1 MNTYNISYNGGKLLF
16 EVEAENEDAAFEK
29 AVDIFQ
35 DALSIEEVETDPETP
50 VETNAW
56 LRAGGF

>member
-50 VETNAW
+50 AETNAW